1 MKQNI
6 DRYTGQFLREV
17 DYLAACTFFG
27 HQDAPASVMPRL
39 RSVLVELIQ
48 QRGVDQ
54 FYVGRQGDFDAMV
67 RRVLVELAE
76 IYPHISYAVVLE
88 RLPTQRDTWNPLPCD
103 HTLFPEGLETVPP
116 RFAIHH
122 RNEWMLR
129 HSDFVVTYITRRSA
143 SAVVPVSGGDAPGA
157 SLLRV

>member
-6 DRYTGQFLREV
+6 DRYTGQFLVEV

-88 RLPTQRDTWNPLPCD
+88 RLPTQRDAWNPLPCD

>member
-1 MKQNI
+1 
-6 DRYTGQFLREV
+6 
-17 DYLAACTFFG
+17 
-27 HQDAPASVMPRL
+27 MPRL

-116 RFAIHH
+116 RFAIPH

>member
-1 MKQNI
+1 M
-6 DRYTGQFLREV
+6 
-17 DYLAACTFFG
+17 AACTFFG